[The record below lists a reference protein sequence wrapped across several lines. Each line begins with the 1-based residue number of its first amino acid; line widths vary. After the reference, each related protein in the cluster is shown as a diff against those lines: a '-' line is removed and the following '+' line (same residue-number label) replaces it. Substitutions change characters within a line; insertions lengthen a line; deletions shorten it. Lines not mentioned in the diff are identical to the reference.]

1 MFDENVKER
10 FFDACKFSNHG
21 NNKFILL
28 LWKGVYPYKYMSD
41 WEKQNSKKKTF
52 YSHLNMGNITETN
65 FPHAKRICKDFEI
78 KNEGEYRDLYVQSHT
93 LLLTDVFENFRNMF
107 LEIYGLGSFKIS
119 FSFWISIASSFKKTK
134 VKWDLLTDIDMLLVV
149 EKVSDAWLKPYID
162 MSTDLRKKQK
172 MILKKIF

>member
-1 MFDENVKER
+1 MHANFLIMETISLFYCCEKV
-10 FFDACKFSNHG
+10 
-21 NNKFILL
+21 FILINI
-28 LWKGVYPYKYMSD
+28 WVIGKNRI
-41 WEKQNSKKKTF
+41 QKKKTF
-52 YSHLNMGNITETN
+52 YSHLNMENITETN
-65 FPHAKRICKDFEI
+65 FLHAKRICKDFEI

-119 FSFWISIASSFKKTK
+119 FSFWISIASNFKKTK
-134 VKWDLLTDIDMLLVV
+134 VKWDLLTDIDMLLIV
-149 EKVSDAWLKPYID
+149 EKVSDAWPKPYID

>member
-1 MFDENVKER
+1 MIGKNR
-10 FFDACKFSNHG
+10 
-21 NNKFILL
+21 I
-28 LWKGVYPYKYMSD
+28 
-41 WEKQNSKKKTF
+41 QKKKTF
-52 YSHLNMGNITETN
+52 YSHLNMENITETN

-134 VKWDLLTDIDMLLVV
+134 VKLDLLTDIDMLLVV
-149 EKVSDAWLKPYID
+149 EKVSDAWLKPYIWYEHRSKKKAKND
-162 MSTDLRKKQK
+162 FEKDFLSWWIRKF
-172 MILKKIF
+172 LENL

>member
-1 MFDENVKER
+1 MGKTEF
-10 FFDACKFSNHG
+10 
-21 NNKFILL
+21 
-28 LWKGVYPYKYMSD
+28 
-41 WEKQNSKKKTF
+41 KKKTF
-52 YSHLNMGNITETN
+52 YSHLNMENITETN

-134 VKWDLLTDIDMLLVV
+134 VKLDLLTDIDMLLVV
-149 EKVSDAWLKPYID
+149 EKVSDAWLKPYIWYEHRSKKKAKND
-162 MSTDLRKKQK
+162 FEKDFLSWWIRKF
-172 MILKKIF
+172 LENL